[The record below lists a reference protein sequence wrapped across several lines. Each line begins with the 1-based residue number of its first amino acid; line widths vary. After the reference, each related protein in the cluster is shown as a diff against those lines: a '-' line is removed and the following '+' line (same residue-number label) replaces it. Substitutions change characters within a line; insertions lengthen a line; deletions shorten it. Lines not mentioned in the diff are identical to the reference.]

1 MISAMKLSDLQAQLG
16 GELHGDAL
24 ATSVCIDSR
33 RCEKNDLF
41 VALKG
46 ERFDGHDFIENI
58 QHDCAAAIVS
68 DYQSVTLPQLV
79 VKDTQKSLG
88 DIAGL
93 QRLQFN
99 GLLIALTGSAGK
111 TTTKDMLASILSERG
126 SVLATKGNHNNE
138 IGVPLTLF
146 ELEGDQQFAVIEM
159 GAAKQGDIA
168 YLCEFTR
175 PNIALVTN
183 ALQAHLE
190 GFGSREVIAKTK
202 GEIYEKLGSN
212 DIAIINRDSPYYE
225 QWLQQSASAGCRYSF
240 SLTNKAADIL
250 VKPLPNEKNN
260 ACEIFYGEASIIV
273 NLALLGQHNIANAA
287 AAATAAIA
295 AGCSLQEIK
304 SGLEKLKPSA
314 GRMWPQKISQQLS
327 IIDDSYNANP
337 EAVKAAIDVLAAM
350 AEKKTLILGNM
361 AELGEASQALHR
373 EVGEYANQCGIDQL
387 IAIGPFSEDVT
398 KGFGKNSQ
406 AFATIEQYLTM
417 DLPKSHLGMV
427 LVKGSRSAGME
438 RVVKALQALS
448 DNEGIH

>member
-1 MISAMKLSDLQAQLG
+1 MISVMKLSDLQTQLG

-24 ATSVCIDSR
+24 AANVCIDSR
-33 RCEKNDLF
+33 SCEKTDLF

-68 DYQSVTLPQLV
+68 DYQALELPQLV
-79 VKDTQKSLG
+79 VKDTLKSLG
-88 DIAGL
+88 NIAGL
-93 QRLQFN
+93 QRQQFD
-99 GLLIALTGSAGK
+99 GLVIALTGSAGK
-111 TTTKDMLASILSERG
+111 TTTKDMLASILAERG
-126 SVLATKGNHNNE
+126 SVLATKGNRNNE

-146 ELEGDQQFAVIEM
+146 ELENDQQFAVIEM

-168 YLCEFTR
+168 YLCEFTQ

-190 GFGSREVIAKTK
+190 GFGSKAVIAKTK
-202 GEIYEKLGSN
+202 GEIYEKLTAS

-225 QWLQQSASAGCRYSF
+225 QWLQQSASAGCRYNF
-240 SLTNKAADIL
+240 SLSDQAADVF
-250 VKPLPNEKNN
+250 VKPISDTKNN
-260 ACEIFYGEASIIV
+260 ACEIFYGKTSIVV

-287 AAATAAIA
+287 AASAAAIA

-304 SGLEKLKPSA
+304 VGLEKLMPTA
-314 GRMWPQKISQQLS
+314 GRMQLQKISQQLS

-337 EAVKAAIDVLAAM
+337 EAVKAAIDVLAAVP
-350 AEKKTLILGNM
+350 EQTTLILGNM
-361 AELGEASQALHR
+361 AELGEASQALHQA
-373 EVGEYANQCGIDQL
+373 VGEYADQCGINQL
-387 IAIGPFSEDVT
+387 IAIGPCAEDVA
-398 KGFGKNSQ
+398 KGFGENSQ

-417 DLPKSHLGMV
+417 NLPKNHFGMV

-448 DNEGIH
+448 DNEEIH